1 LNTAWSN
8 SSTNTKKGLSIVLIV
23 PGTNEVFTPPY
34 TYALDP
40 AATLKE
46 LVINGAGAGKT
57 VN

>member
-1 LNTAWSN
+1 
-8 SSTNTKKGLSIVLIV
+8 LSIVLIV